1 MEIGLYIAELLAEQD
16 EVSVAGLGTFFK
28 ERVAGSFD
36 KHNSLFYPPSYH
48 LSFKKDVFSFSGLS
62 EYISLKRSLSISS
75 SEELIKKFTD
85 SINDIL
91 NSSDAVEIN
100 HLGSLYKKNDNLA
113 FKSSDSFGIADK
125 FYGLKPISELKSAI
139 VSPLIIEEIKVEV
152 PDYKVEEETTD
163 TEEEIYY
170 QAPKA
175 QLLPILVISIL
186 AIIAS
191 LLALFYF
198 DKSFN
203 HFIKDILSSKV
214 KPAALIE
221 PIKDSNKTASIV
233 LDSNKVEPIDSTG
246 MKKVAI
252 QEDSKPANAA
262 KPVAASLEEK
272 IPALKQEMS
281 YEIIVAAFSRKIDA
295 ETYIKEMSSKGFN
308 AKIVENMPGKMMK
321 ISLGTFSEE
330 EPATIEL
337 NRIQK
342 EINKDAW
349 IARVKPLKNQ

>member
-1 MEIGLYIAELLAEQD
+1 MEIGLYIAELLGEQD

-28 ERVAGSFD
+28 ERVAGTYD
-36 KHNSLFYPPSYH
+36 KQSNLFYPPSYH
-48 LSFKKDVFSFSGLS
+48 LSFKEDVFNFSGLS

-75 SEELIKKFTD
+75 SEELIKKFTET
-85 SINDIL
+85 IL
-91 NSSDAVEIN
+91 DVLNGSDAVEIN
-100 HLGSLYKKNDNLA
+100 HLGSLYKRNNHLT
-113 FKSSDSFGIADK
+113 FKPSDSFGIADK
-125 FYGLKPISELKSAI
+125 FYGLKPIPELNVAAG
-139 VSPLIIEEIKVEV
+139 PLIEQKDIQTEV
-152 PDYKVEEETTD
+152 HENKYKPENPESEEEVF
-163 TEEEIYY
+163 E

-175 QLLPILVISIL
+175 RLVPILMISFI

-203 HFIKDILSSKV
+203 HFVKDIIYPKA
-214 KPAALIE
+214 KPAALPE
-221 PIKDSNKTASIV
+221 TMTDSGAASVV
-233 LDSNKVEPIDSTG
+233 LDSIVEPLDSSGTI
-246 MKKVAI
+246 KTEI
-252 QEDSKPANAA
+252 QEESKTNIEAQAT
-262 KPVAASLEEK
+262 VASLEEK
-272 IPALKQEMS
+272 IPAANQDIS

-295 ETYIKEMSSKGFN
+295 ETYIKEMDSRGIK
-308 AKIVENMPGKMMK
+308 AKIVENLPGKMLK

-349 IARVKPLKNQ
+349 IARVKPLKNP